1 MYNLTLNYLMFSS
14 WCGRKETCNVVV
26 LRKVREYLG
35 VYLSRVWEQTV
46 LTMGLRLA
54 VSAALLSIAGGWV
67 GAVWGFCYQP
77 YTIGHFWKMFL
88 YLPTQKQG
96 GLSKLTQSTGCL
108 KKKGD
113 VFIGPQIH
121 RFTHPVFS
129 PLCTVRLGQGSVSPS
144 KCPLA

>member
-1 MYNLTLNYLMFSS
+1 MDGWMDGWMGGPAGPWTIS
-14 WCGRKETCNVVV
+14 NVE
-26 LRKVREYLG
+26 K
-35 VYLSRVWEQTV
+35 
-46 LTMGLRLA
+46 
-54 VSAALLSIAGGWV
+54 
-67 GAVWGFCYQP
+67 
-77 YTIGHFWKMFL
+77 H
-88 YLPTQKQG
+88 
-96 GLSKLTQSTGCL
+96 TGCL